1 MIGVLRQRNFT
12 LLWIG
17 GFVSMLG
24 DWMLYT
30 ALPIYVYQLTGS
42 ALATSLTFIAEV
54 LPGVLFGSL
63 AGVFVDRWDRKR
75 VMMISNLLLAAS
87 VLPLLFVRS
96 ADMVWLVYVAA
107 FVQTTINQF
116 FGPAEHAFL
125 PRVVGDDQ
133 LVAANALNALND
145 NIARLVGPPLGGA
158 IAVLFSLRGITI
170 IDAAT
175 YVFAAAMI
183 ALVTTKGN
191 AAAPLPS
198 ATPTTTAW
206 ATFWQQFRDG
216 IVLIVRKRVLVVT
229 LVMFAISRIGEGVF
243 AVMFILWISGVLGG
257 GALELGWFFGAQAI
271 GGVIGGLFVGRAGQA
286 LGMARLLWTS
296 TILFGLLDLTLFN
309 YPRFSN
315 ELWIG
320 LALMALVGVPS
331 VGFGTG
337 LTTLWQTAV
346 EDEYRGRVFGAFR
359 TIGALF
365 FVTSTSLTGVWGQ
378 AIGPITMLNIQGGAY
393 VVAGLFALIML
404 RASTHNKF
412 HQMRAEQA
420 DEPTSTC

>member
-1 MIGVLRQRNFT
+1 MF
-12 LLWIG
+12 
-17 GFVSMLG
+17 
-24 DWMLYT
+24 
-30 ALPIYVYQLTGS
+30 
-42 ALATSLTFIAEV
+42 
-54 LPGVLFGSL
+54 
-63 AGVFVDRWDRKR
+63 
-75 VMMISNLLLAAS
+75 
-87 VLPLLFVRS
+87 LPLY
-96 ADMVWLVYVAA
+96 ADGFYY
-107 FVQTTINQF
+107 TKCGCSTS
-116 FGPAEHAFL
+116 H
-125 PRVVGDDQ
+125 
-133 LVAANALNALND
+133 
-145 NIARLVGPPLGGA
+145 
-158 IAVLFSLRGITI
+158 RGITI

-198 ATPTTTAW
+198 ATPTTNAW

-216 IVLIVRKRVLVVT
+216 IVLIMRKRVLVVT

-243 AVMFILWISGVLGG
+243 TVMFILWISEVLGS
-257 GALELGWFFGAQAI
+257 GALELGSFFGAQAV
-271 GGVIGGLFVGRAGQA
+271 GGVIGGLFVGRVGQA

-296 TILFGLLDLTLFN
+296 TILFGLLDLALFN
-309 YPRFSN
+309 YPRFSD

-359 TIGALF
+359 TIGAFF
-365 FVTSTSLTGVWGQ
+365 FVTSTALTGVWGQ
-378 AIGPITMLNIQGGAY
+378 AIGPLTMLNIQGGAY
-393 VVAGLFALIML
+393 VVVGLFALIML
-404 RASTHNKF
+404 RASAHNKF